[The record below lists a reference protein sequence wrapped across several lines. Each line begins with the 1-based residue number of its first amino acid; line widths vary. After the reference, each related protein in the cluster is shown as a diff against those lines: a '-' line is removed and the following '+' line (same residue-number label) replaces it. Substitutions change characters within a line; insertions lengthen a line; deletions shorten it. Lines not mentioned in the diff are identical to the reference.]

1 YNGYL
6 VIKVYQNGQPAIADQ
21 KFTIGFGA
29 GTDFQC
35 YFVPPLYQTELC
47 YNVAN
52 VYAPI
57 GTDTFYAETFD
68 AGNHLLSISPGLYGA
83 YGSPP
88 QSYTMPYSGTVTI
101 PTDGYASYLFME
113 TPTACVEP
121 LTNFF
126 HFADADGYEL
136 LGPLAN
142 PVTVSTTG
150 GFSVAY
156 LGS

>member
-1 YNGYL
+1 PQFAQSSKRRAALSRQRSGVALRTPKYLSPGIYNGYL

-68 AGNHLLSISPGLYGA
+68 AGNHLLSIS
-83 YGSPP
+83 
-88 QSYTMPYSGTVTI
+88 
-101 PTDGYASYLFME
+101 
-113 TPTACVEP
+113 
-121 LTNFF
+121 
-126 HFADADGYEL
+126 
-136 LGPLAN
+136 
-142 PVTVSTTG
+142 
-150 GFSVAY
+150 
-156 LGS
+156 